1 MVMRR
6 TWAVAALACAMTVTI
21 PGVAQAT
28 TQSGRDVVIT
38 SRRGWQDTGIYVYA
52 GDRVRVAQVGG
63 SWTVDNNSFPWVGAD
78 GYDWDTD
85 SHIYQ
90 GCKIHDSSPY
100 GRLLSRI
107 NGGSRALGAHRSWRA
122 GSGGRLF
129 MRINDQNRCLGD
141 NAGALII
148 RIWH

>member
-28 TQSGRDVVIT
+28 SRRSQDVVIT
-38 SRRGWQDTGIYVYA
+38 SRRGWQDTGIYVFG
-52 GDRVRVAQVGG
+52 GDLVRVQQVGG
-63 SWTVDNNSFPWVGAD
+63 SWTVDHNSFPWVGAS

-90 GCKIHDSSPY
+90 GCKIRDDSPY
-100 GRLLSRI
+100 ARLLSRVKS
-107 NGGSRALGAHRSWRA
+107 GSRALGARRSWRA
-122 GSGGRLF
+122 TTSGRLL
-129 MRINDQNRCLGD
+129 MRINDQDRCLGD
-141 NAGALII
+141 NAGALVI

>member
-21 PGVAQAT
+21 PGAAQAT
-28 TQSGRDVVIT
+28 TRDSTEVVIT
-38 SRRGWQDTGIYVYA
+38 SRLGWQDTGIYVFG
-52 GDRVRVAQVGG
+52 GDRVRVEQVGG
-63 SWTVDNNSFPWVGAD
+63 SWTVDHKSFPYVGAG

-90 GCKIHDSSPY
+90 GCKIRDDSPY
-100 GRLLSRI
+100 GRLLSRVKS
-107 NGGSRALGAHRSWRA
+107 GSRALGAHRSWRA
-122 GSGGRLF
+122 TTSGRLL
-129 MRINDQNRCLGD
+129 MRINDQDRCLGD